1 MPWLVQI
8 MYGVTVH
15 VCVSVPLK
23 SLLRMLSLPHGLVL
37 VVLMYTRYTIGTCP
51 CCLTA
56 GAVASKKGTESN
68 V

>member
-23 SLLRMLSLPHGLVL
+23 SLLKMLSLPHGLVL
-37 VVLMYTRYTIGTCP
+37 AVLMYTKLWLTCP
-51 CCLTA
+51 CALRQ
-56 GAVASKKGTESN
+56 GQSPLIRRGYVS
-68 V
+68 